1 MSEMR
6 LLDTEGR
13 RLYLNAEERTAFLKS
28 ARTQDP
34 VHCAFAELLH
44 FTGCRISEALEV
56 TPERIDLSDNKVILR
71 SLKKR
76 REDVYRAVPLP
87 PEYVDSLQRT
97 FSLRQAQKRQKAK
110 SERLWPW
117 HRQYGWQLIKNI
129 MRAADIAEGP
139 HQTAKGLR
147 HAYGIHAI
155 SKGIPV
161 TSVQKWLGHAQLS
174 TTAIYVDFVGAE
186 ASVLA
191 ARMWE

>member
-13 RLYLNAEERTAFLKS
+13 RLYLNTEERAAFLKA

-34 VHCAFAELLH
+34 VHCAFAELLF

-56 TPERIDLSDNKVILR
+56 TPQRLDLSDNKVILR

-87 PEYVDSLQRT
+87 PEYIDSLQRT
-97 FSLRQAQKRQKAK
+97 FSLRQAQKRQKTK

-117 HRQYGWQLIKNI
+117 HRQYGWQLVKSI
-129 MRAADIAEGP
+129 MQAADIADGP

-186 ASVLA
+186 ASDLA